1 MANIGIIGTGF
12 IAQGLARTLQY
23 HPELRLTRMLT
34 RRPRASWADHPFADR
49 LTDSLDDLMAHADLV
64 VECTGDIV
72 ATTDRVQKVMAA
84 GLPVVTMNSEF
95 QITTGS
101 WFVDKGYITEAEG
114 DQPGSLAALHEE
126 AVGMGFRPLVYGNSK
141 GFLNLDPKPDEMA
154 YWAEKQGISV
164 KQTTAFTDGTKVQI
178 EQVFVANGLGADIA
192 QPGLLGP
199 RTETW
204 QEAGELLAERAR
216 ALGRPVSDYI
226 IAKGRPPAVFMVAE
240 HDAAEVGPLRYFKL
254 GDGPLY
260 FLPRDYHLCFFEI
273 PRTIQRALEGKP
285 PLLTNTRQP
294 RISVGAIAKRA
305 LPSGTA
311 IPYAIGS
318 FDFRGEAVRVA
329 EAPDHVP
336 IGILEQAVL
345 RRAVEPGQMLTWDD
359 VDIPDSLALDICHE
373 LYRPAAP
380 GAAAGGQSA

>member
-12 IAQGLARTLQY
+12 IAQGLARTLRH
-23 HPELRLTRMLT
+23 HPDLTLSHMLT
-34 RRPRASWADHPFADR
+34 RRPRADWPTIPFGDH
-49 LTDSLDDLMAHADLV
+49 LTDSLDELIDHADLV
-64 VECTGDIV
+64 VECTGDTV
-72 ATTDRVQKVMAA
+72 ATTDRVRRVMEA
-84 GLPVVTMNSEF
+84 GRKVVTMNSEF

-101 WFVDKGYITEAEG
+101 WFVDKGYISEAEG

-141 GFLNLDPKPDEMA
+141 GYLNLNPKPEEMA
-154 YWAEKQGISV
+154 YWAERQGISV

-192 QPGLLGP
+192 SPGLMGP
-199 RTETW
+199 ETETW
-204 QEAGELLAERAR
+204 QAAAEQLGAR
-216 ALGRPVSDYI
+216 AHELRRPVSDYV

-240 HDAAEVGPLRYFKL
+240 HDADEAGPLRYFKL

-273 PRTIQRALEGKP
+273 PRTIHRALAGQP
-285 PLLTNTRQP
+285 PLLTNTGNP
-294 RISVGAIAKRA
+294 KISVAAIAKRA
-305 LPSGTA
+305 LPAGTT

-329 EAPDHVP
+329 EADNHVP
-336 IGILEQAVL
+336 IGILENAVL
-345 RRAVEPGQMLTWDD
+345 RQSVEPGQMLTWDD
-359 VDIPDSLALDICHE
+359 VDIPDSLALEICHE
-373 LYRPAAP
+373 LFRTATVEETA
-380 GAAAGGQSA
+380 

>member
-12 IAQGLARTLQY
+12 IAQGLARTLRY
-23 HPELRLTRMLT
+23 HPDLTLSRMLT
-34 RRPRASWADHPFADR
+34 RRPRADWPAMPFAEH
-49 LTDSLDDLMAHADLV
+49 LTDSLDELIERSDLV

-72 ATTDRVQKVMAA
+72 PTTERVQRVLAA
-84 GLPVVTMNSEF
+84 GRPLVTMNSEF

-141 GFLNLDPKPDEMA
+141 GFLNLDPSPEDMA
-154 YWAEKQGISV
+154 YWAERQGISV

-192 QPGLLGP
+192 RPGLLGP
-199 RTETW
+199 QTETW
-204 QEAGELLAERAR
+204 QEAAGQLVERAR
-216 ALGRPVSDYI
+216 ALGRPVSDYV
-226 IAKGRPPAVFMVAE
+226 IAKGRPPAVFLVAE

-273 PRTIQRALEGKP
+273 PRTIRRALAGQP
-285 PLLTNTRQP
+285 PLLTNTGRP

-305 LPSGTA
+305 LPAGTA

-329 EAPDHVP
+329 EAPQHVP
-336 IGILEQAVL
+336 IGILEGAVL
-345 RRAVEPGQMLTWDD
+345 RQSVEPGQMLTWDD
-359 VDIPDSLALDICHE
+359 VDIPDSLALDVCRE
-373 LYRPAAP
+373 LYRPAA
-380 GAAAGGQSA
+380 AGQPA